1 MYITGRDPLIQNEYR
16 AERLRQAE
24 PWHILRDTT
33 KRSNLL
39 SGLYRGVM
47 LQLGLWLEKTGCRI
61 KARYAPPK
69 PQPIFPGAP
78 ESGLQGC

>member
-24 PWHILRDTT
+24 AWYILRTDA
-33 KRSNLL
+33 KRSNLPT
-39 SGLYRGVM
+39 GIYRGMM
-47 LQLGLWLEKTGCRI
+47 LRLGLWLELTGCRI
-61 KARYAPPK
+61 KARYAAPK
-69 PQPIFPGAP
+69 PQPIFPGAQ